1 LVIPDCANAGKD
13 AAASRMERVDLNS
26 MGLSYGFKKKLLLNL
41 TDIHQIYSRLGLLP
55 SKFIASKLLKYRNKP
70 PDFKDLNYCLT
81 YNSLKQ
87 ATATCFSGF
96 QINPKT

>member
-1 LVIPDCANAGKD
+1 MQE
-13 AAASRMERVDLNS
+13 RMLLQVGWKGWILIAWVYRMDS
-26 MGLSYGFKKKLLLNL
+26 KKKLLLNL